1 VAERSAPPEGERD
14 AAGAEEAALTGGNVG
29 GVQGSGGVGTG
40 DAARAHRLVESVGA
54 GAGVGGGRGPGGR
67 TAFYCRGRALAH
79 FHGDQS
85 GPYADARMGEK
96 WRRLRVST
104 GRKRGDCLAI
114 RAGDHIETV
123 SGARQRLWLSLS

>member
-54 GAGVGGGRGPGGR
+54 GAGVGGGRGPGRVLLQGQSFS
-67 TAFYCRGRALAH
+67 AFPRRSVRALRRCADGREVASIARL
-79 FHGDQS
+79 HGTEE
-85 GPYADARMGEK
+85 G
-96 WRRLRVST
+96 
-104 GRKRGDCLAI
+104 
-114 RAGDHIETV
+114 
-123 SGARQRLWLSLS
+123 